1 MWFLSVN
8 WNFPSFERAGSG
20 HVFYIS
26 WSGLK
31 KKKKN
36 ESPRL
41 WEPCNSHGLDRV
53 QSQEQPLMNHIL
65 LKKWQ
70 LPWLDLLK
78 VFLSSCFNNAFGL
91 NGHLTNVQEH
101 CSLPDIFKFQV
112 RISGSLPWK
121 VGCWTLGPFPL
132 GCASFYIIAKLT
144 TRQPPGRV
152 GQGFSGSLWNWKPL
166 LPLIISAPQKWI
178 VKWFHKFVQRDE
190 QRTFERVFSLWL
202 QTEFLFLSSVSTTPA
217 ILACAV

>member
-1 MWFLSVN
+1 MNLLDCESLATAMGLIGSKVRNSPWWITSYWRNDSCPGLIFSR
-8 WNFPSFERAGSG
+8 SFWVVAL
-20 HVFYIS
+20 IM
-26 WSGLK
+26 
-31 KKKKN
+31 
-36 ESPRL
+36 P
-41 WEPCNSHGLDRV
+41 LD
-53 QSQEQPLMNHIL
+53 SMAT
-65 LKKWQ
+65 WQ
-70 LPWLDLLK
+70 M
-78 VFLSSCFNNAFGL
+78 
-91 NGHLTNVQEH
+91 VQEH

-144 TRQPPGRV
+144 TRHPPGRV
-152 GQGFSGSLWNWKPL
+152 GQGFCESLWNWKPL

-190 QRTFERVFSLWL
+190 QWTFERVFSLWL